1 MDAVQH
7 ADPVEGSGRKRR
19 NADAGSFA
27 DTYAD
32 ANSHANTDTH
42 ADADANSVSDGMFL
56 GMVEFAGLCEHRQ
69 QGDVQRPQLSEQV
82 VDSGR

>member
-7 ADPVEGSGRKRR
+7 ADAMEGSGRKRR

-27 DTYAD
+27 DTD
-32 ANSHANTDTH
+32 TDTCANTHTNTNTH
-42 ADADANSVSDGMFL
+42 ADASTVSDGLFL

>member
-7 ADPVEGSGRKRR
+7 ADAMEGSGRKRR

-27 DTYAD
+27 DTD
-32 ANSHANTDTH
+32 TCANSHANTDT
-42 ADADANSVSDGMFL
+42 DADANSVSDGLFL